1 METKLLELKKRMGE
15 INDLQSAANVLS
27 WDLYTYMPPKGAA
40 ARSRQRATLGR
51 LAHEKLTDP
60 AVGQLLEDLRP
71 YEENLS
77 YDDDDAALLRFTRR
91 QYERAVKIPSSF
103 MAELSAHGAATYEAW
118 TKARPANDFAA
129 VQDNLEKTLELS
141 RELSSFFPDAQHI
154 MDPLIAESDY
164 GMTAATIKPLFS
176 ELRKELVSLVQ
187 AVDEQPSTDNSC
199 LYQHFPEEKQ
209 EAFGLEV
216 IRHFGFDFER
226 GRQDRTHHPFMIKF
240 SLGDVRI
247 TTRFKEDYLGE
258 ALFCTMH
265 ETGHGL
271 YELGINPAYEG
282 SPLARGTSSGVHES
296 QSRLWEN
303 LVGRSRDFWI
313 YFYPRL
319 QKVFPEQLGS
329 VPLETFYKAIN
340 KVQRSLIRTAA
351 DELTYNLHVIIR
363 FDLEMALLEG
373 KLAVRDLPEAWRE
386 RYRADLGIVPPDD
399 RDGVLQDV
407 HWFFGTIGGRFQGY
421 TLGNIMAAQFFD
433 AALHAHPEI
442 RSEMQK
448 GKFDTLHTWLKTNI
462 YHHGRKYTASE
473 LVERITGGPM
483 TIKPYLQYL
492 RTKYSD
498 LYQV

>member
-1 METKLLELKKRMGE
+1 
-15 INDLQSAANVLS
+15 
-27 WDLYTYMPPKGAA
+27 
-40 ARSRQRATLGR
+40 
-51 LAHEKLTDP
+51 
-60 AVGQLLEDLRP
+60 
-71 YEENLS
+71 
-77 YDDDDAALLRFTRR
+77 
-91 QYERAVKIPSSF
+91 
-103 MAELSAHGAATYEAW
+103 
-118 TKARPANDFAA
+118 
-129 VQDNLEKTLELS
+129 
-141 RELSSFFPDAQHI
+141 

-187 AVDEQPSTDNSC
+187 AVDEQPPTDNSC

-265 ETGHGL
+265 EAGHGL

-329 VPLETFYKAIN
+329 VPLENFYRAIN

-363 FDLEMALLEG
+363 FDLEMELLEG

-386 RYRADLGIVPPDD
+386 RYRADLGIAPPDD